1 MHAGRLYD
9 ADAGGDAG
17 PGTMAPSRHSLT
29 TMQNLCTNCANRAR
43 CVSLGWLSPSGF
55 WFPDQV
61 VIRPEPGCQLHDIG
75 AVQVMRQL
83 GIAMDR
89 PEDAP
94 PAAAADLPKAA
105 E

>member
-1 MHAGRLYD
+1 MD
-9 ADAGGDAG
+9 KIC
-17 PGTMAPSRHSLT
+17 T
-29 TMQNLCTNCANRAR
+29 TCAKRAR

-61 VIRPEPGCQLHDIG
+61 VIRPQPGCQLHDVG
-75 AVQVMRQL
+75 ATQVMRHL

-89 PEDAP
+89 PEDMGGTTAP
-94 PAAAADLPKAA
+94 DTGAAAEPLTPPMPLPKAA